1 MGRFMFVE
9 TGVGKGM
16 TEEWSG
22 GLRLSGKETFKRGAD
37 AAEGFS
43 V

>member
-9 TGVGKGM
+9 SGVGKGI
-16 TEEWSG
+16 TEERG
-22 GLRLSGKETFKRGAD
+22 GVLWLSGKETFKRGAL
-37 AAEGFS
+37 ARTPRK